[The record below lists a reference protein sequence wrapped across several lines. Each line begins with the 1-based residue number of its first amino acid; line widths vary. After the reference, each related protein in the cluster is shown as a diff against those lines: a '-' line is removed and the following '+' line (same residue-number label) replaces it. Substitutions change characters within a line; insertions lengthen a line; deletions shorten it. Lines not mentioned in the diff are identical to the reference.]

1 MSRKTQK
8 NIHKILVLSIDGE
21 VLYESETYQ
30 NKLLLRDTSH
40 EYVFIQIQIQ
50 WNDQELIKKVKL

>member
-40 EYVFIQIQIQ
+40 EYVFIQIQS
-50 WNDQELIKKVKL
+50 NNQELIKKVKL

>member
-8 NIHKILVLSIDGE
+8 NIHKIVVLSIDGE

-30 NKLLLRDTSH
+30 NKLLLKDTSH
-40 EYVFIQIQIQ
+40 EYVFIQIQ

>member
-30 NKLLLRDTSH
+30 NKLLLSDTSH
-40 EYVFIQIQIQ
+40 EYVFIQIQ

>member
-8 NIHKILVLSIDGE
+8 NIHKIVVLSIDGE

-40 EYVFIQIQIQ
+40 EYVFIQIQ

>member
-30 NKLLLRDTSH
+30 NKLLLSDTSH
-40 EYVFIQIQIQ
+40 EYVFIQIQS
-50 WNDQELIKKVKL
+50 NNQELIKKVKL

>member
-1 MSRKTQK
+1 MSRKTQN
-8 NIHKILVLSIDGE
+8 NIHKIVVLSIDGE

-30 NKLLLRDTSH
+30 NKLLLKDTSH
-40 EYVFIQIQIQ
+40 EYVFIQIQ

>member
-30 NKLLLRDTSH
+30 NKLLLSDTSH

>member
-8 NIHKILVLSIDGE
+8 NIHKIVVLSIDGE

-30 NKLLLRDTSH
+30 NKLLLSDTSH
-40 EYVFIQIQIQ
+40 EYVFIQIQS
-50 WNDQELIKKVKL
+50 NNQELIKKVKL

>member
-8 NIHKILVLSIDGE
+8 NIHKIVVLSIDGE

-40 EYVFIQIQIQ
+40 EYVFIQIQS
-50 WNDQELIKKVKL
+50 NNQELIKKVKL